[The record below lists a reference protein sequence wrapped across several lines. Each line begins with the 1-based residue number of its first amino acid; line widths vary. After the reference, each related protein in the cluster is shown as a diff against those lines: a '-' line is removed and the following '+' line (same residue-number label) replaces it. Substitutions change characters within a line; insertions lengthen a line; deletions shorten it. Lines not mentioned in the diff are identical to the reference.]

1 MMSEEGDI
9 DDIVDSALR
18 GFWQSVKSESKVS
31 QSQAA
36 PPIFAAAGLGHAGVS
51 DLPPGGMKEEL
62 EKLARLSVDGIGT
75 MKLMSMTHRSR

>member
-51 DLPPGGMKEEL
+51 DLPPGGMKEDL
-62 EKLARLSVDGIGT
+62 EKLASGWYWDNEANEHDT
-75 MKLMSMTHRSR
+75 QHRSR